1 MADNRRVIK
10 AHADASGAR
19 EATPLSL
26 ESLEQR
32 GRQIVER
39 ARKQAQKIVAD
50 ALAEARTEGER
61 LRAEARETGY
71 REGFEKGSAEGA
83 EQGRA
88 QALQENSSNLE
99 QMQRSVQEMT
109 GLVVEGHQDVVRQAR
124 RDLLALAVAV
134 ARRLVKAEVHRDSI
148 GVARRNLEA
157 ALELASLKS
166 KVWIHVNPADA
177 AGLKQHLGSVAGL
190 FDHQG
195 DVELLADKSI
205 APGGAV
211 VRTESGEVDARLD
224 EQMDKLERELLHP
237 TGTRDEQARHAEAE
251 FELPAPDEAVE
262 PDQVIEPDEAEM
274 PRQAL
279 GEAEIVD
286 VEVEP
291 TDEPSTEE
299 TDDRE

>member
-10 AHADASGAR
+10 VHADASGAR

-50 ALAEARTEGER
+50 ALTEARTEGER
-61 LRAEARETGY
+61 IRAEARETGY
-71 REGFEKGSAEGA
+71 REGFEKGSSEGTD
-83 EQGRA
+83 QGRA
-88 QALQENSSNLE
+88 QALQEAAAELE

-109 GLVVEGHQDVVRQAR
+109 TLVVEQHQDVIRQAR
-124 RDLLALAVAV
+124 RDLLSLAVAV
-134 ARRLVKAEVHRDSI
+134 ARRLVKAEVRRDSI
-148 GVARRNLEA
+148 DAARRNLEA

-166 KVWIHVNPADA
+166 KVWIHVNPSDA
-177 AGLKQHLGSVAGL
+177 EGLKRHLGSVAGL

-211 VRTESGEVDARLD
+211 VRTEAGEVDARLG

-237 TGTRDEQARHAEAE
+237 TGKRDELSETTE
-251 FELPAPDEAVE
+251 TELELPAPAEVVE
-262 PDQVIEPDEAEM
+262 PDEVIEPDEPEL
-274 PRQAL
+274 PGQPL
-279 GEAEIVD
+279 DEAEIVD
-286 VEVEP
+286 VEVSP
-291 TDEPSTEE
+291 TDEPTTEE
-299 TDDRE
+299 PDDRE